1 MKFEVISAESLLAH
15 VQVCS
20 TLVDSI
26 EASQGEDPHLGKDL
40 EEVQVGKVSKF
51 VIDTEGV
58 FMSS

>member
-26 EASQGEDPHLGKDL
+26 EASQGEDPHLRKDMK
-40 EEVQVGKVSKF
+40 EV
-51 VIDTEGV
+51 
-58 FMSS
+58 